1 MSDPI
6 YVELLHYMSVS
17 VSVLLS
23 SINYFNRHQKN
34 ILKLLGSWEN
44 ESRNIASITFSL
56 LSVQI
61 STELQLGK

>member
-17 VSVLLS
+17 VSVLLI
-23 SINYFNRHQKN
+23 SIDYFNRHQKN

-44 ESRNIASITFSL
+44 ESRNIASLTFSL
-56 LSVQI
+56 LSIQI